1 VGVVIGAGVVAQGGD
16 VRGGEWGDGG
26 PDGDL
31 GAVYIRA
38 FGYLAKALA
47 NWKSAAQR
55 ELERRGQWHPE
66 KLPPQS
72 MLRHAQ
78 VW

>member
-1 VGVVIGAGVVAQGGD
+1 MFAGVNGVMVAQM
-16 VRGGEWGDGG
+16 VTWALSTFA
-26 PDGDL
+26 PS
-31 GAVYIRA
+31 
-38 FGYLAKALA
+38 GYLAKALA